1 MKRYSVTG
9 LEGRNA
15 KSKCNH
21 GHASSR
27 STGKR
32 PFFASSS
39 LACQCSR
46 RCAWTSPVAARVTF
60 WFLFLFSC
68 PVVSDFVTLWTAA
81 CQASLSLT
89 ISQICPSS
97 CPLHGWCHPPIS
109 SFDAPFSCPQSF
121 PTSGTFPMSLLFA
134 SHDQNTGVSTSAS
147 VFPMNIQDWFPLGW
161 TSWIS
166 LCPRD
171 SQESSPTPQL
181 KSINSLALSFLHS
194 PTLTSIHDHWKNHSL
209 D

>member
-147 VFPMNIQDWFPLGW
+147 VFPMSIQGWFPLRLTGL
-161 TSWIS
+161 IS
-166 LCPRD
+166 LLSKGLSRVF
-171 SQESSPTPQL
+171 SSTRSEERRVG
-181 KSINSLALSFLHS
+181 KEC
-194 PTLTSIHDHWKNHSL
+194 
-209 D
+209 

>member
-121 PTSGTFPMSLLFA
+121 PTSGTFPMS
-134 SHDQNTGVSTSAS
+134 
-147 VFPMNIQDWFPLGW
+147 IQGWFPLRLTGL
-161 TSWIS
+161 IS
-166 LCPRD
+166 LLSKGLSRVF
-171 SQESSPTPQL
+171 SSTTVWRYQFFGILP
-181 KSINSLALSFLHS
+181 SLWSSSH
-194 PTLTSIHDHWKNHSL
+194 NHTWPL
-209 D
+209 GIP